1 MNCLKVHILGYRTS
15 YFLFEKCP
23 HHCKILA
30 ILHTLLYTEYKAQA
44 ENLIFPHI
52 LVTIMVIKIYKK
64 DKPQIKIL
72 QIV

>member
-15 YFLFEKCP
+15 CFLFEKCLRY
-23 HHCKILA
+23 CKILA
-30 ILHTLLYTEYKAQA
+30 ILHTLLYTEYKVQA
-44 ENLIFPHI
+44 ENFIFPHI
-52 LVTIMVIKIYKK
+52 LVTIMVIKI